1 MYEKFFGF
9 SANPFSVSPDPRF
22 LCRTRHTDEA
32 LASLAYGVVARK
44 GFMLLTGE
52 VGTGKTTLLNK
63 FLDWLRVTQ
72 VSTAFIFNP
81 RLEPLDFLHFMMAE
95 FGLRPEGNS
104 KGAMVL
110 QLYHWLLERYRN
122 GQKAVLVV
130 DEAQTLSFELLEE
143 IRLLTNLETSTA
155 KLLQVVLCGQPEL
168 EEKLKLPELRQM
180 RQRIVLW
187 CRTYPLTLE
196 ETGKYI
202 DRRLRVVG
210 ASFNPIQPDAMRRIH
225 RFSGGIPRVINLVC
239 EHALI
244 AAFAERKTSISA
256 ELVDAVARELSLSE
270 VESGSEPVIAGNGHI
285 STKAVAGQGGP
296 GIAAAAQKGVS
307 NA

>member
-32 LASLAYGVVARK
+32 LASLAYGIVARK
-44 GFMLLTGE
+44 GFILLTGE

-63 FLDWLRVTQ
+63 FLDWLRITS

-81 RLEPLDFLHFMMAE
+81 RLEPLDFLAFTMSE
-95 FGLRPEGNS
+95 FGIRPEGNT

-130 DEAQTLSFELLEE
+130 DEAQTLSSDLLEE

-168 EEKLKLPELRQM
+168 EDKLKLPELRQL
-180 RQRIVLW
+180 RQRVVLW
-187 CRTYPLTLE
+187 CRTYPLSLE
-196 ETGKYI
+196 ETTKYI

-210 ASFNPIQPDAMRRIH
+210 ASSNPLGPESLRRIH
-225 RFSGGIPRVINLVC
+225 VASGGIPRVINLVC

-244 AAFAERKTSISA
+244 AAFADRKTIVTPDM
-256 ELVDAVARELSLSE
+256 VDRVVRELDLGDTYARPAGE
-270 VESGSEPVIAGNGHI
+270 TAVNVQPIRQTPAIQREPDIVQPATGGNQTI
-285 STKAVAGQGGP
+285 
-296 GIAAAAQKGVS
+296 
-307 NA
+307 